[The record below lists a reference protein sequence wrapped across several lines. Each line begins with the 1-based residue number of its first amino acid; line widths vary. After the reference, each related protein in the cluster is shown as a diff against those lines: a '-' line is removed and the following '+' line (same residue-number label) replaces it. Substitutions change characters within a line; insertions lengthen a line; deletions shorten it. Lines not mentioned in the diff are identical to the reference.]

1 MEQLRPSIGSDQ
13 FKGENIKKKI
23 AHIRTDFPEK
33 FGIPRQSG
41 ILSQLESRIVFEP
54 EYRSPEAL
62 RGIEQWSH
70 LWIIWEF
77 SEAIR
82 DEWSPTVRPPR
93 LGGNTRV
100 GVFATRSPFRP
111 NPIGLSCVKL
121 IRVEQTKNEGLVL
134 IVSGADMMDKTPIYD
149 IKPYLPYADSHADAL
164 GGFAEEVYGARLEVN
179 FPEMLLTRLPENKRE
194 AAIALLAD
202 DPRPAVRAKDSERVF
217 GFGFAGFEIKFTVS
231 DGVLTVVSVEER

>member
-1 MEQLRPSIGSDQ
+1 M
-13 FKGENIKKKI
+13 KKI

-149 IKPYLPYADSHADAL
+149 IKPYLPYADAHSDAL

-179 FPEMLLTRLPENKRE
+179 FPVELLTRFPENKRE

>member
-1 MEQLRPSIGSDQ
+1 M
-13 FKGENIKKKI
+13 KKI

-41 ILSQLESRIVFEP
+41 ILSELESRIVFEG

-77 SEAIR
+77 SESVR

-121 IRVEQTKNEGLVL
+121 LRVEQTKNEGLVL

-149 IKPYLPYADSHADAL
+149 IKPYLPYADAHADAT
-164 GGFAEEVYGARLEVN
+164 GGFAEEVYGARLTVD
-179 FPEMLLTRLPENKRE
+179 FPEDLLTRLPENKRN
-194 AAIALLAD
+194 AAVALLAD

-217 GFGFAGFEIKFTVS
+217 GFGFAGFEIKFTVAS
-231 DGVLTVVSVEER
+231 GVLTVVSVEER

>member
-1 MEQLRPSIGSDQ
+1 M
-13 FKGENIKKKI
+13 KKI

-41 ILSQLESRIVFEP
+41 ILSELESRIVFEG

-77 SEAIR
+77 SESVR
-82 DEWSPTVRPPR
+82 DEWLPTVRPPR

-149 IKPYLPYADSHADAL
+149 IKPYLPYADAHADAT
-164 GGFAEEVYGARLEVN
+164 GGFAEEVYGARLTVD
-179 FPEMLLTRLPENKRE
+179 FPEALLTRLPENKRN
-194 AAIALLAD
+194 AAVALLAD

-217 GFGFAGFEIKFTVS
+217 GFGFAGFEIKFTVAN
-231 DGVLTVVSVEER
+231 GVLTVVSVEER

>member
-1 MEQLRPSIGSDQ
+1 M
-13 FKGENIKKKI
+13 KKI

-41 ILSQLESRIVFEP
+41 ILSGLESRIVFEP

-77 SEAIR
+77 SESVR

-149 IKPYLPYADSHADAL
+149 IKPYLPYADAHADAS
-164 GGFAEEVYGARLEVN
+164 GGFAEEVFGARLDVN
-179 FPEMLLTRLPENKRE
+179 FPEGLLSKLPENKRS
-194 AAIALLAD
+194 AAILLLAD
-202 DPRPAVRAKDSERVF
+202 DPRPAVRTKESDRVF
-217 GFGFAGFEIKFTVS
+217 GFGFAGFEIKFTVAS
-231 DGVLTVVSVEER
+231 GVLTVVSVEAR